1 MQQHIIL
8 DRSAASIKSRSRSKS
23 QAQSPSATAKNA
35 ADTDGD
41 MNFQSDSPEPITGL
55 LDEETRMAESPTG
68 VEGISFQN
76 SLRIETAS
84 ASAIAEEEALKDI
97 DQLLVKR
104 VLQLAMELETQ
115 ARLIMM
121 HTLPKG
127 SRAEILLRAD
137 VVR

>member
-1 MQQHIIL
+1 MIL

-35 ADTDGD
+35 DTDGD
-41 MNFQSDSPEPITGL
+41 VNLQSDSPEPITGF
-55 LDEETRMAESPTG
+55 LDEETRTAESPTG

-84 ASAIAEEEALKDI
+84 ASAMAEEEALKDI

-104 VLQLAMELETQ
+104 VLQLAVELETQ

-121 HTLPKG
+121 HILPKG